1 MSKCPV
7 CNAALTISI
16 CPVCGYDRSRDYA
29 QFPTFGPLRGSV
41 RAISRTASPPML
53 CPGCGGA
60 HFLLHRD
67 ATFTCASCGK
77 KLELPQIR
85 ALTHTGISSVYAG
98 KFYTGAIT
106 SGGSAAVV
114 GDNDYGQC
122 DVGDWTDLKALA
134 LGHTHTVGLKKDG
147 TILSAGCNVGPAG
160 SGWLVGYYRHRRR
173 LAPHRRSQERRNTR
187 HCRKQSQSPAGGRPL
202 ERRQGRCRGHP
213 PHRCPAPG

>member
-7 CNAALTISI
+7 CNTALTTSI

-41 RAISRTASPPML
+41 SAVSRTASPPML

-67 ATFTCASCGK
+67 ASFTCASCGK
-77 KLELPQIR
+77 KLELPQVR
-85 ALTHTGISSVYAG
+85 ALTHTAISSVYAG

-122 DVGDWTDLKALA
+122 DVGDWKDLKALA

-147 TILSAGCNVGPAG
+147 TVVSVGYDDGGLCDTQTWRNIAAISAGLFATVGVQKNGTMVLVGNFLTDDCNCNVSLFTDIQLP
-160 SGWLVGYYRHRRR
+160 
-173 LAPHRRSQERRNTR
+173 N
-187 HCRKQSQSPAGGRPL
+187 
-202 ERRQGRCRGHP
+202 
-213 PHRCPAPG
+213 